1 MAVFRVEKTKDFTVM
16 SNHHLRNVS
25 LSLKA
30 KGLLSLMLSLP
41 DNWDYTTKGLAR
53 ICKDGVDSISSA
65 IKELEKQGYLTR
77 HRLRDAHGRLGDI
90 EYVIHEKPVLTNGHD
105 TALPPKRENPR
116 QVKPVLGKPEQEKP
130 AQLNIQES
138 ITEKSTTDISN
149 THQSIYPASGR
160 TPDGNVEMD
169 KDRIDRIDTYREI
182 IKENIEFEA
191 LVHRYGYERVDEL
204 VELMLQTVLSQ
215 RPYIRIAGDDYPREV
230 VKSRF
235 LKVNFSHVEYVF
247 DCLDNNTTKVRNIK
261 SYLLAALYNAPTTMD
276 SYYRA
281 EVNHDLY
288 G

>member
-41 DNWDYTTKGLAR
+41 DNWDYTTKGLAH

-90 EYVIHEKPVLTNGHD
+90 EYVIHEKPVLPNGHD
-105 TALPPKRENPR
+105 TVLPPKRENPRQVNPR

-138 ITEKSTTDISN
+138 ITEKSITDRSN
-149 THQSIYPASGR
+149 THQSIYPDSGR
-160 TPDGNVEMD
+160 APASSTEM
-169 KDRIDRIDTYREI
+169 DRIDRIDAYREI

-191 LVHRYGYERVDEL
+191 LVQRYGYERVDEL

-230 VKSRF
+230 
-235 LKVNFSHVEYVF
+235 
-247 DCLDNNTTKVRNIK
+247 
-261 SYLLAALYNAPTTMD
+261 
-276 SYYRA
+276 
-281 EVNHDLY
+281 

>member
-41 DNWDYTTKGLAR
+41 DNWDYTTKGLAH

-77 HRLRDAHGRLGDI
+77 RRLRDYHGRLGDI
-90 EYVIHEKPVLTNGHD
+90 EYVI
-105 TALPPKRENPR
+105 
-116 QVKPVLGKPEQEKP
+116 
-130 AQLNIQES
+130 
-138 ITEKSTTDISN
+138 
-149 THQSIYPASGR
+149 
-160 TPDGNVEMD
+160 
-169 KDRIDRIDTYREI
+169 
-182 IKENIEFEA
+182 
-191 LVHRYGYERVDEL
+191 
-204 VELMLQTVLSQ
+204 
-215 RPYIRIAGDDYPREV
+215 
-230 VKSRF
+230 
-235 LKVNFSHVEYVF
+235 HVEYVF